1 MKREITIH
9 FGAHK
14 TGSSAI
20 QQALSD
26 LNTADWL
33 LIKSTT
39 SANESLQLQSAF
51 RKRLSPLVLARR
63 AEGKF
68 MNPALIKRLYR
79 DQIAGS
85 AASQFLISGESVDSF
100 DVASLSS
107 LTSFFKELDLEVS
120 LIGYLR
126 PLASIV
132 PSVFQQ
138 RLKASAEF
146 VRSRESLSAMIR
158 YCMPVYGPMVKRL
171 MAAASASQRLRLL
184 AFDPDS
190 FSQRDVVSDFCGRL
204 GIPVPTL
211 KPTKINSS
219 LSLLAVKVLWIASQH
234 PNSHPAAAVQVR
246 RKVVKQLAEE
256 FAHMPGFQIDPEK
269 IAVCVT
275 EMGDSVG
282 WIDPL
287 LEKHRPFSLLDV
299 SVRSKPVRK
308 QAIFELEQLAVL
320 SECERG
326 ELKQALIQRDLH
338 IPGVCSDDV
347 LVSQYW
353 QAVADRVRRSKVGN
367 QIM

>member
-9 FGAHK
+9 FGARK
-14 TGSSAI
+14 TGSTAI

-26 LNTADWL
+26 LDTSDWL
-33 LIKSTT
+33 LIKS
-39 SANESLQLQSAF
+39 SSVANESLQFQSAF
-51 RKRLSPLVLARR
+51 RDRPTPRLLARR
-63 AEGKF
+63 GEGKL
-68 MNPALIKRLYR
+68 MDPVVIKNLYR
-79 DQIAGS
+79 QKIVNS
-85 AASQFLISGESVDSF
+85 AANQFLISAESIDSF
-100 DVASLSS
+100 DAASLNS
-107 LTSFFKELDLEVS
+107 LAGFFKEIDLEINF
-120 LIGYLR
+120 IGYLR
-126 PLASIV
+126 PLASTV
-132 PSVFQQ
+132 PSLFQQ

-211 KPTKINSS
+211 KPAKINSS

-246 RKVVKQLAEE
+246 RKVVKQLEEE

-275 EMGDSVG
+275 EMDDSVG

-299 SVRSKPVRK
+299 SVRSKLLHG
-308 QAIFELEQLAVL
+308 QAIFELEQLVVL

-338 IPGVCSDDV
+338 IPGFCSDDV

-353 QAVADRVRRSKVGN
+353 QSVSDRVRRRKVGN